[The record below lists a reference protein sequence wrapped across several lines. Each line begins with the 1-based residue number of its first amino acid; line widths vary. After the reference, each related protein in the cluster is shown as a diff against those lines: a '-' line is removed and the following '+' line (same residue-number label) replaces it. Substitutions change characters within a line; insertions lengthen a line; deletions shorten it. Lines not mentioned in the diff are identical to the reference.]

1 MTAITKVY
9 LRKVSIYK
17 LYFLKRYIIIDKIEF
32 VYLSH
37 QTLYFTMTQKVLL
50 NAKEVNIILHRLACQ
65 LIEKHLDFKDTI
77 LVGIQPRG
85 TFMAERLKEILENDY
100 KTPEIM
106 LGYLDITFFRDD
118 FRRTDKPL
126 EANKTKINF
135 IVENKKVIFI
145 DDVLFTGRSIRA
157 ALTAIQSFGR
167 PSEIELLVLI
177 DRRFSRNLP
186 IQPDYRGRQVDAIN
200 NEKVK
205 VNWKENEGTD
215 EVHLITT

>member
-1 MTAITKVY
+1 M
-9 LRKVSIYK
+9 S
-17 LYFLKRYIIIDKIEF
+17 
-32 VYLSH
+32 
-37 QTLYFTMTQKVLL
+37 QKVLL
-50 NAKEVNIILHRLACQ
+50 TSLEVNIILHRLACQ
-65 LIEKHLDFKDTI
+65 LIENHLDFSKTI
-77 LVGIQPRG
+77 LIGIQPRG
-85 TFMAERLKEILENDY
+85 IFLAERLKKILEQEY
-100 KTPEIM
+100 RVKEIA

-135 IVENKKVIFI
+135 LVDNKKVIFI
-145 DDVLFTGRSIRA
+145 DDVLFTGRSIRS

-177 DRRFSRNLP
+177 DRRFSRHLP

-205 VNWKENEGTD
+205 VCWLENDGED
-215 EVHLITT
+215 AVFLINNNSNE